1 MQVVLLFLG
10 KYEPHIYLVLALF
23 SLLVFRW
30 LWRAWKE
37 WREAYFGL
45 ERELAMRRLA
55 QAVVWCVLVLIL
67 ACSELVVGSFIV
79 PGLPASALATTPTL
93 DLLGTPT
100 LQVINGTPVTPVA
113 TIVVAATAPGSEG
126 CVPGKLE
133 ITFPK
138 PGDSLNGKIE
148 ILGTV
153 NVPDFGFYKYEFAP
167 AGSELWATISAD
179 RKTKINES
187 LGSWLTSVLTPGDYR
202 LRLVVTDTQG
212 KTLPPCIIP
221 VRIIGQ

>member
-1 MQVVLLFLG
+1 MQVVLLTLD
-10 KYEPHIYLVLALF
+10 KYEPLIYLGLAFF
-23 SLLVFRW
+23 SLFVFRW

-55 QAVVWCVLVLIL
+55 QAVVWSVLILIL
-67 ACSELVVGSFIV
+67 ACSELVIGSFIV
-79 PGLPASALATTPTL
+79 PGLPAAALVSTPTVDLLTTPL
-93 DLLGTPT
+93 VGIPDGTPST
-100 LQVINGTPVTPVA
+100 LAA
-113 TIVVAATAPGSEG
+113 TSVPAATAPGSEG

-133 ITFPK
+133 MTFPK
-138 PGDSLNGKIE
+138 PGDTISGKIE

-153 NVPDFGFYKYEFAP
+153 DVPDFGFYKYEFAP
-167 AGSELWATISAD
+167 AGSDLWATISAD
-179 RKTKINES
+179 RKTKKNES
-187 LGSWLTSVLTPGDYR
+187 LGTWLTSVLTPGDYQ

-212 KTLPPCIIP
+212 NVLPPCIIP